1 MGSKRTTGGDGVVW
15 SLSHVVAAEEA
26 AEISAAAE
34 GGVGGE
40 SVPAKNSVTVGV
52 GGVGGVGG
60 GSMGE
65 GDVGS
70 LGGEVGSIGVEKRG
84 RLMGVI
90 VGADEGDDSVEE
102 KVE

>member
-1 MGSKRTTGGDGVVW
+1 MLFRSGDGAVW

-34 GGVGGE
+34 GGIEGE
-40 SVPAKNSVTVGV
+40 SVPAENSVAVGV
-52 GGVGGVGG
+52 GGVGGVGVGG

-70 LGGEVGSIGVEKRG
+70 LGGEVGAIGVEKRG

-90 VGADEGDDSVEE
+90 GGADEGDDSVEE
-102 KVE
+102 KVG

>member
-1 MGSKRTTGGDGVVW
+1 
-15 SLSHVVAAEEA
+15 
-26 AEISAAAE
+26 
-34 GGVGGE
+34 
-40 SVPAKNSVTVGV
+40 
-52 GGVGGVGG
+52 
-60 GSMGE
+60 MGE

-70 LGGEVGSIGVEKRG
+70 LGGEVGAIGVEKRG